1 MLRAAKEP
9 EEPGGV
15 HPWSSLANC
24 RLLYLELPPYL
35 KSLGYLHMVCY
46 NELTCYFGEGR
57 VENTICSNDSQ
68 RTYTAEQVARILG
81 VSVRTAYYLCERT
94 TEFKVIRLGKRCL
107 RVHKE
112 SFDRWLDGQTS
123 VS

>member
-1 MLRAAKEP
+1 M
-9 EEPGGV
+9 
-15 HPWSSLANC
+15 
-24 RLLYLELPPYL
+24 
-35 KSLGYLHMVCY
+35 
-46 NELTCYFGEGR
+46 
-57 VENTICSNDSQ
+57 ENTICSNDSQ

-81 VSVRTAYYLCERT
+81 VSERT